1 MTRTLSLLAALLLGS
16 AAPAHDFTHGDLQIV
31 HPAIPLPF
39 AGARSAAGYLSVT
52 NTGAMADRLTGAAA
66 GFADAAMLHRSQTD
80 PQGVSSM
87 THVAALEI
95 PAGQTVTLAPGGH
108 HVMFL
113 GLTQRLA
120 EGDLL
125 PVTLTFERAGPV
137 EVEFM
142 VDPPRA
148 GGHGH

>member
-1 MTRTLSLLAALLLGS
+1 MRLTLTLIAALLTT
-16 AAPAHDFTHGDLQIV
+16 AAAEAHDFTHGALQIV

-39 AGARSAAGYLSVT
+39 AGATSAAGYLTVT
-52 NTGAMADRLTGAAA
+52 NTGDTADRLTGATA
-66 GFADAAMLHRSQTD
+66 GFADAAMLHRSQSD
-80 PQGVSSM
+80 AQGVSSM
-87 THVAALEI
+87 THVPALEI
-95 PAGQTVTLAPGGH
+95 PAGATVTLAPGGY

-113 GLTQRLA
+113 GLKQRLA

-125 PVTLTFERAGPV
+125 PVTLSFETAGPV

-142 VDPPRA
+142 VDPPRS